1 MEGLANRISILI
13 VDDHAFIRMG
23 IAALIGTCEDMT
35 VVAQAST
42 GEQAIEQFHTHKPD
56 VTLIDLRLPG
66 ISGVEVIQRVR
77 WDHAKSR
84 FIVLT
89 TYEGDEDIHQAIQ
102 AGARGYLV
110 KGMPSEMLATA
121 IRRVHGGS
129 RFLPPPVLRALKSRT
144 PNAELTTRER
154 EVLALLVHG
163 KSNREI
169 ADQLGISE
177 VTVKCHVGVILMRLN
192 VTDRTQAVLEA
203 LKRGMAHI

>member
-1 MEGLANRISILI
+1 MENVANRISVLI

-35 VVAQAST
+35 VIAQAST
-42 GEQAIEQFHTHKPD
+42 GEAAIEQFDAHKPD
-56 VTLIDLRLPG
+56 ITLIDLRLPG
-66 ISGVEVIQRVR
+66 MSGVEVIQRIR
-77 WDHAKSR
+77 WNNASSR

-102 AGARGYLV
+102 AGACGYLV

-121 IRRVHGGS
+121 IRRVHLGG
-129 RFLPPPVLRALKSRT
+129 RFLPPPVLRALRSRT
-144 PNAELTTRER
+144 PNADLTTRER
-154 EVLALLVHG
+154 EVLTLLVHG
-163 KSNREI
+163 MSNREI
-169 ADQLGISE
+169 ADKLGISE
-177 VTVKCHVGVILMRLN
+177 VTVKCHVGVILTRLN

>member
-1 MEGLANRISILI
+1 MDNNANRISVLI
-13 VDDHAFIRMG
+13 VDDHSFIRMG
-23 IAALIGTCEDMT
+23 IAALIGTCDDMT
-35 VVAQAST
+35 VVAQAAS
-42 GEQAIEQFHTHKPD
+42 GEEAIEQFDRYSPD
-56 VTLIDLRLPG
+56 ITLIDLRLPG
-66 ISGVEVIQRVR
+66 ISGVEVIRRIR
-77 WDHAKSR
+77 WKNAGSR

-102 AGARGYLV
+102 AGACGYLV
-110 KGMPSEMLATA
+110 KGMPSEMLAMA
-121 IRRVHGGS
+121 IRRVYNGG

-144 PNAELTTRER
+144 PNAELTSREK
-154 EVLALLVHG
+154 EVLALLVEG

-169 ADQLGISE
+169 AGRLSISE